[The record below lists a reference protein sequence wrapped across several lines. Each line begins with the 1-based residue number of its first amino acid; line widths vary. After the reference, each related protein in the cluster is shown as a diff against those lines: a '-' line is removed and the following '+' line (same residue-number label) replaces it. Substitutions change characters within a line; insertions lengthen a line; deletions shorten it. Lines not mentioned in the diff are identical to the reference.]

1 MVKDVS
7 LRVEKYR
14 KRKNAT
20 QEGRSAL
27 LAQNRNYYKRYVQMK
42 KYKTLRL
49 KEDIAAY
56 EDELRQNGINVPPTP
71 EISGLQRGSTNGHD
85 QKSSTTQVR
94 NNHMPPLEELKSM
107 PEEDLFKWKKEKRQE
122 RARDKKRAQR
132 SRQKQLICN
141 LEERVSMLKNLY
153 DQNQKPGMP
162 DVSKDKISDPSGENP
177 ENVRSNSNNEITPS
191 HSQGKVKNLAH
202 DVS

>member
-1 MVKDVS
+1 
-7 LRVEKYR
+7 
-14 KRKNAT
+14 
-20 QEGRSAL
+20 
-27 LAQNRNYYKRYVQMK
+27 MK

-56 EDELRQNGINVPPTP
+56 EDELRKNGINFPPTP
-71 EISGLQRGSTNGHD
+71 EISGSANGHD
-85 QKSSTTQVR
+85 KKSSTTQVR

-107 PEEDLFKWKKEKRQE
+107 PEEDLFKWRKEKRQE

-141 LEERVSMLKNLY
+141 LEERLSMLKNLY

-162 DVSKDKISDPSGENP
+162 DVGVSKDKILDPSGENP

-191 HSQGKVKNLAH
+191 HPQDKAKNLAH
-202 DVS
+202 DVSHSSHVNSNDDWANSLLAAIEAQRSH